1 MLMDAL
7 RMAACVLLGALCC
20 VFATG
25 LIVMACARRRR
36 P

>member
-1 MLMDAL
+1 MHAL

-20 VFATG
+20 VFVTG
-25 LIVMACARRRR
+25 LIVMARARRRR

>member
-1 MLMDAL
+1 MLMHAL

-25 LIVMACARRRR
+25 LIVMARARRRR